1 MRGLRSPLA
10 ALAAALAVL
19 AAFAAAGPAAALH
32 LSFDGDF
39 KQGGLVIGTVLPGS
53 GVRLDGKTVPVARDG
68 AFVIGFGR
76 DAPPEA
82 EIEIT
87 LPDGRRETHRRAIE
101 QRKYRI
107 QRIDGLPPRMVT
119 PSPEALKRIRAEGK
133 LINEAR
139 GGFTQMPHY
148 AAGFIWPA
156 KGRISGVYGS
166 QRILNGEPRRP
177 HLGIDIAAPTGT
189 PVVAAAGGTVTLAQD
204 DLYFTGGTVIID
216 HGHGLSTVYSHLSA
230 VAVKTGEAV
239 EQGQRIGAIGSTGR
253 STGPHLDW
261 RINWFQERLD
271 PQLIAGPR
279 PTE

>member
-1 MRGLRSPLA
+1 LRDWVR
-10 ALAAALAVL
+10 LAAAFAVAAVL
-19 AAFAAAGPAAALH
+19 SVAGTPTHALH
-32 LSFDGDF
+32 LSLDGIF
-39 KQGGLVIGTVLPGS
+39 KQGGMATGKVDPGAR
-53 GVRLDGKTVPVARDG
+53 VRLDGKDVPVARDG

-82 EIEIT
+82 VVEIET
-87 LPDGRRETHRRAIE
+87 PDGRRETHRYAIE
-101 QRKYRI
+101 KRSYRI
-107 QRIDGLPPRMVT
+107 QRIEGLPPKMVT

-139 GGFTQMPHY
+139 GGFTQVPHY
-148 AAGFIWPA
+148 AAGFVWPA

-177 HLGIDIAAPTGT
+177 HLGVDIAAPVGT
-189 PVVAAAGGTVTLAQD
+189 PVVASAAGTVTLANR
-204 DLYFTGGTVIID
+204 DLYFTGGTIIID

-230 VAVKTGEAV
+230 VSVKTGQTV
-239 EQGQRIGAIGSTGR
+239 KRGQPIGKLGSTGR

-271 PQLIAGPR
+271 PMLIAGPM
-279 PTE
+279 PKG